1 MPIFENWQVLVRG
14 VGISPPSRFV
24 LLLGVQNLCL
34 LSPLQANFIED
45 IILLFSDLIYL
56 FQSYRNGDDFRMSK
70 NRTERLQLR
79 LSSEEKE
86 AIAQKAADAN
96 MSIADYEAIAQ
107 KAADANMSIADYIV
121 ALSAN
126 QKIIDAKI
134 IAQLILEIRR
144 IGVNVNQVAA
154 VANYQKFANKEMLSK
169 VNDGQNQIIDLLMKI
184 LSEVYDTEK
193 HDIRSLENQ
202 MAKLT
207 EAIEGMMKS
216 GNSQSN

>member
-1 MPIFENWQVLVRG
+1 
-14 VGISPPSRFV
+14 
-24 LLLGVQNLCL
+24 
-34 LSPLQANFIED
+34 
-45 IILLFSDLIYL
+45 
-56 FQSYRNGDDFRMSK
+56 MSK
-70 NRTERLQLR
+70 NRTGRLQLR
-79 LSSEEKE
+79 LSSEEK
-86 AIAQKAADAN
+86 
-96 MSIADYEAIAQ
+96 EAIAQ

>member
-1 MPIFENWQVLVRG
+1 
-14 VGISPPSRFV
+14 
-24 LLLGVQNLCL
+24 
-34 LSPLQANFIED
+34 
-45 IILLFSDLIYL
+45 
-56 FQSYRNGDDFRMSK
+56 MSK

-79 LSSEEKE
+79 VSSEEKE
-86 AIAQKAADAN
+86 D
-96 MSIADYEAIAQ
+96 IAQ

-207 EAIEGMMKS
+207 EAIERMMKS

>member
-1 MPIFENWQVLVRG
+1 MG
-14 VGISPPSRFV
+14 SSPPSRFV
-24 LLLGVQNLCL
+24 LLIGVQNLYL

-79 LSSEEKE
+79 VSSEEK
-86 AIAQKAADAN
+86 
-96 MSIADYEAIAQ
+96 EAIAQ

-144 IGVNVNQVAA
+144 MGVNVNQVAA

>member
-1 MPIFENWQVLVRG
+1 MG
-14 VGISPPSRFV
+14 SSPPSRFV
-24 LLLGVQNLCL
+24 LLLGVQNLYL

-79 LSSEEKE
+79 VSSEEK
-86 AIAQKAADAN
+86 
-96 MSIADYEAIAQ
+96 EAIAQ

>member
-1 MPIFENWQVLVRG
+1 M
-14 VGISPPSRFV
+14 GISPPSRFV

-56 FQSYRNGDDFRMSK
+56 FQSYRNGDDFKMSK

-79 LSSEEKE
+79 LSSEEK
-86 AIAQKAADAN
+86 
-96 MSIADYEAIAQ
+96 EAIAQ

-207 EAIEGMMKS
+207 EAIERMITICRTLLRNNTDYLFEYKLKNELLDLWKLWHRAMWW
-216 GNSQSN
+216 

>member
-1 MPIFENWQVLVRG
+1 M
-14 VGISPPSRFV
+14 GISPPSRFV
-24 LLLGVQNLCL
+24 LLIGVQNLYL
-34 LSPLQANFIED
+34 LSLCRLIFTED
-45 IILLFSDLIYL
+45 FILLFSDVIYL
-56 FQSYRNGDDFRMSK
+56 FQSYRNGDDFKMSK

-79 LSSEEKE
+79 VSSEEK
-86 AIAQKAADAN
+86 
-96 MSIADYEAIAQ
+96 EAIAQ

>member
-1 MPIFENWQVLVRG
+1 
-14 VGISPPSRFV
+14 VGISPPSQFV

-79 LSSEEKE
+79 VSSEEK
-86 AIAQKAADAN
+86 
-96 MSIADYEAIAQ
+96 EAIAQ

-134 IAQLILEIRR
+134 IGQLILEIRR

>member
-1 MPIFENWQVLVRG
+1 
-14 VGISPPSRFV
+14 
-24 LLLGVQNLCL
+24 
-34 LSPLQANFIED
+34 
-45 IILLFSDLIYL
+45 
-56 FQSYRNGDDFRMSK
+56 MSK

-79 LSSEEKE
+79 LSSEEK
-86 AIAQKAADAN
+86 
-96 MSIADYEAIAQ
+96 EAIAQ

>member
-1 MPIFENWQVLVRG
+1 
-14 VGISPPSRFV
+14 
-24 LLLGVQNLCL
+24 
-34 LSPLQANFIED
+34 
-45 IILLFSDLIYL
+45 
-56 FQSYRNGDDFRMSK
+56 MSK

-79 LSSEEKE
+79 VSSDEKE
-86 AIAQKAADAN
+86 AIT
-96 MSIADYEAIAQ
+96 Q

-134 IAQLILEIRR
+134 IAQLILEVRR

>member
-1 MPIFENWQVLVRG
+1 MDRG
-14 VGISPPSRFV
+14 AGISPTSRFV
-24 LLLGVQNLCL
+24 LLIGVQNLCL

-45 IILLFSDLIYL
+45 IILLFSDVIYL

-79 LSSEEKE
+79 VSSEEK
-86 AIAQKAADAN
+86 
-96 MSIADYEAIAQ
+96 EAIAQ

>member
-1 MPIFENWQVLVRG
+1 
-14 VGISPPSRFV
+14 
-24 LLLGVQNLCL
+24 
-34 LSPLQANFIED
+34 
-45 IILLFSDLIYL
+45 
-56 FQSYRNGDDFRMSK
+56 MSK

-79 LSSEEKE
+79 VSSEEK
-86 AIAQKAADAN
+86 
-96 MSIADYEAIAQ
+96 EAIAQ

-134 IAQLILEIRR
+134 IGQLILEIRR

>member
-1 MPIFENWQVLVRG
+1 
-14 VGISPPSRFV
+14 
-24 LLLGVQNLCL
+24 
-34 LSPLQANFIED
+34 
-45 IILLFSDLIYL
+45 
-56 FQSYRNGDDFRMSK
+56 MSK

-79 LSSEEKE
+79 VSSEEK
-86 AIAQKAADAN
+86 
-96 MSIADYEAIAQ
+96 EAIAQ

-144 IGVNVNQVAA
+144 IGVNVNQIAA

>member
-1 MPIFENWQVLVRG
+1 MG
-14 VGISPPSRFV
+14 GSPPSRFV
-24 LLLGVQNLCL
+24 LLIGVQNLYL

-79 LSSEEKE
+79 VSSEEK
-86 AIAQKAADAN
+86 
-96 MSIADYEAIAQ
+96 EAIAQ

>member
-1 MPIFENWQVLVRG
+1 
-14 VGISPPSRFV
+14 
-24 LLLGVQNLCL
+24 
-34 LSPLQANFIED
+34 
-45 IILLFSDLIYL
+45 
-56 FQSYRNGDDFRMSK
+56 MSK

-79 LSSEEKE
+79 VSSEEK
-86 AIAQKAADAN
+86 
-96 MSIADYEAIAQ
+96 EAIAQ

>member
-1 MPIFENWQVLVRG
+1 MG
-14 VGISPPSRFV
+14 GSPPSRFV
-24 LLLGVQNLCL
+24 LLIGVQNLCL

-79 LSSEEKE
+79 VSSEEK
-86 AIAQKAADAN
+86 
-96 MSIADYEAIAQ
+96 EAIAQ

>member
-1 MPIFENWQVLVRG
+1 MG
-14 VGISPPSRFV
+14 SSPPSRFV
-24 LLLGVQNLCL
+24 LLIGVQNLYL

-79 LSSEEKE
+79 VSSEEK
-86 AIAQKAADAN
+86 
-96 MSIADYEAIAQ
+96 EAIAQ

-184 LSEVYDTEK
+184 LSEVVYDTEK

>member
-1 MPIFENWQVLVRG
+1 
-14 VGISPPSRFV
+14 
-24 LLLGVQNLCL
+24 
-34 LSPLQANFIED
+34 
-45 IILLFSDLIYL
+45 
-56 FQSYRNGDDFRMSK
+56 MSK

-79 LSSEEKE
+79 GSSEEKE

-96 MSIADYEAIAQ
+96 MSI
-107 KAADANMSIADYIV
+107 SDYIV

-216 GNSQSN
+216 GNSKSN

>member
-1 MPIFENWQVLVRG
+1 MG
-14 VGISPPSRFV
+14 GSPPSRFV

-79 LSSEEKE
+79 LSSEEK
-86 AIAQKAADAN
+86 
-96 MSIADYEAIAQ
+96 EAIAQ

>member
-1 MPIFENWQVLVRG
+1 MG
-14 VGISPPSRFV
+14 GSPPSRFV
-24 LLLGVQNLCL
+24 LLIGVQNLCL

-45 IILLFSDLIYL
+45 IILLFSDVIYL

-79 LSSEEKE
+79 VSSEEK
-86 AIAQKAADAN
+86 
-96 MSIADYEAIAQ
+96 EAIAQ

-144 IGVNVNQVAA
+144 IGVNVNQIAA

>member
-1 MPIFENWQVLVRG
+1 MG
-14 VGISPPSRFV
+14 SSPPSRFV

-79 LSSEEKE
+79 VSSEEKE

-96 MSIADYEAIAQ
+96 MSI
-107 KAADANMSIADYIV
+107 SDYIV

>member
-1 MPIFENWQVLVRG
+1 
-14 VGISPPSRFV
+14 
-24 LLLGVQNLCL
+24 
-34 LSPLQANFIED
+34 
-45 IILLFSDLIYL
+45 
-56 FQSYRNGDDFRMSK
+56 MSK

-79 LSSEEKE
+79 VSSEEK
-86 AIAQKAADAN
+86 
-96 MSIADYEAIAQ
+96 EAIAQ

-144 IGVNVNQVAA
+144 IGVNVNQIAE
-154 VANYQKFANKEMLSK
+154 VANYQKFVNKEMLSK
-169 VNDGQNQIIDLLMKI
+169 VNDGQNQIINLLMKI

-207 EAIEGMMKS
+207 EAIERMMKS

>member
-1 MPIFENWQVLVRG
+1 MG
-14 VGISPPSRFV
+14 GSPPSRFV
-24 LLLGVQNLCL
+24 LLIGVQNLCL

-45 IILLFSDLIYL
+45 IILLFSDVIYL

-79 LSSEEKE
+79 VSSEEK
-86 AIAQKAADAN
+86 
-96 MSIADYEAIAQ
+96 EAIAQ

-134 IAQLILEIRR
+134 IAQLILEVRR

>member
-1 MPIFENWQVLVRG
+1 MLAY
-14 VGISPPSRFV
+14 
-24 LLLGVQNLCL
+24 LLCRLI
-34 LSPLQANFIED
+34 FIED
-45 IILLFSDLIYL
+45 FILLFSDIIYL
-56 FQSYRNGDDFRMSK
+56 FQPYRNGDDFRMSK

-79 LSSEEKE
+79 VSSEEK
-86 AIAQKAADAN
+86 
-96 MSIADYEAIAQ
+96 EAIAQ

>member
-1 MPIFENWQVLVRG
+1 
-14 VGISPPSRFV
+14 
-24 LLLGVQNLCL
+24 
-34 LSPLQANFIED
+34 
-45 IILLFSDLIYL
+45 
-56 FQSYRNGDDFRMSK
+56 MSK

-79 LSSEEKE
+79 VSSEEK
-86 AIAQKAADAN
+86 
-96 MSIADYEAIAQ
+96 EAIAQ

-144 IGVNVNQVAA
+144 IGVNVNQVTA

-207 EAIEGMMKS
+207 EAIERMMKS

>member
-1 MPIFENWQVLVRG
+1 
-14 VGISPPSRFV
+14 
-24 LLLGVQNLCL
+24 
-34 LSPLQANFIED
+34 
-45 IILLFSDLIYL
+45 
-56 FQSYRNGDDFRMSK
+56 MSK

-79 LSSEEKE
+79 VSSEEK
-86 AIAQKAADAN
+86 
-96 MSIADYEAIAQ
+96 EAIAQ

-207 EAIEGMMKS
+207 EAIERMMKS

>member
-1 MPIFENWQVLVRG
+1 MWG
-14 VGISPPSRFV
+14 SPPSRFV
-24 LLLGVQNLCL
+24 LLIGVQNLCL

-56 FQSYRNGDDFRMSK
+56 FQSYRNGDDFKMSK

-79 LSSEEKE
+79 LSSEEK
-86 AIAQKAADAN
+86 
-96 MSIADYEAIAQ
+96 EAIAQ

-154 VANYQKFANKEMLSK
+154 VANYQKFSNKEMLSK

>member
-1 MPIFENWQVLVRG
+1 MG
-14 VGISPPSRFV
+14 GSPPSRFV
-24 LLLGVQNLCL
+24 LLIGVQNLCL

-79 LSSEEKE
+79 VSSEEK
-86 AIAQKAADAN
+86 
-96 MSIADYEAIAQ
+96 EAIAQ

-216 GNSQSN
+216 GNSKSN

>member
-1 MPIFENWQVLVRG
+1 
-14 VGISPPSRFV
+14 
-24 LLLGVQNLCL
+24 
-34 LSPLQANFIED
+34 
-45 IILLFSDLIYL
+45 
-56 FQSYRNGDDFRMSK
+56 MSK

-79 LSSEEKE
+79 VSSEEK
-86 AIAQKAADAN
+86 
-96 MSIADYEAIAQ
+96 EAIAQ

-144 IGVNVNQVAA
+144 IGVNVNQIAA

-207 EAIEGMMKS
+207 EAIERMMKS

>member
-1 MPIFENWQVLVRG
+1 
-14 VGISPPSRFV
+14 
-24 LLLGVQNLCL
+24 
-34 LSPLQANFIED
+34 
-45 IILLFSDLIYL
+45 
-56 FQSYRNGDDFRMSK
+56 MSK

-79 LSSEEKE
+79 VSSEEK
-86 AIAQKAADAN
+86 
-96 MSIADYEAIAQ
+96 EAIAQ

-216 GNSQSN
+216 GNSKSN

>member
-1 MPIFENWQVLVRG
+1 
-14 VGISPPSRFV
+14 
-24 LLLGVQNLCL
+24 
-34 LSPLQANFIED
+34 
-45 IILLFSDLIYL
+45 
-56 FQSYRNGDDFRMSK
+56 MSK

-79 LSSEEKE
+79 VSSEEK
-86 AIAQKAADAN
+86 
-96 MSIADYEAIAQ
+96 EAIAQ

-169 VNDGQNQIIDLLMKI
+169 VNDGQNQIINLLMKI
-184 LSEVYDTEK
+184 LSEVYDTEP
-193 HDIRSLENQ
+193 HSIQNIEN
-202 MAKLT
+202 KLD
-207 EAIEGMMKS
+207 ELRAIVEGLSKN
-216 GNSQSN
+216 GNSKSN

>member
-1 MPIFENWQVLVRG
+1 
-14 VGISPPSRFV
+14 
-24 LLLGVQNLCL
+24 
-34 LSPLQANFIED
+34 
-45 IILLFSDLIYL
+45 
-56 FQSYRNGDDFRMSK
+56 MSK

-79 LSSEEKE
+79 VSSEEK
-86 AIAQKAADAN
+86 
-96 MSIADYEAIAQ
+96 EAIAQ

-154 VANYQKFANKEMLSK
+154 VANYQKFANTEMLSK

>member
-1 MPIFENWQVLVRG
+1 
-14 VGISPPSRFV
+14 
-24 LLLGVQNLCL
+24 
-34 LSPLQANFIED
+34 
-45 IILLFSDLIYL
+45 
-56 FQSYRNGDDFRMSK
+56 MSK

-79 LSSEEKE
+79 VSSEEKE

-96 MSIADYEAIAQ
+96 MSI
-107 KAADANMSIADYIV
+107 SDYIV

-216 GNSQSN
+216 GNSKSN

>member
-1 MPIFENWQVLVRG
+1 
-14 VGISPPSRFV
+14 
-24 LLLGVQNLCL
+24 
-34 LSPLQANFIED
+34 
-45 IILLFSDLIYL
+45 
-56 FQSYRNGDDFRMSK
+56 MSK

-79 LSSEEKE
+79 VSSEEK
-86 AIAQKAADAN
+86 
-96 MSIADYEAIAQ
+96 EAIAQ

-169 VNDGQNQIIDLLMKI
+169 VNDGQNQIINLLMKI
-184 LSEVYDTEK
+184 LSEVYDTEP
-193 HDIRSLENQ
+193 HSIQNIEN
-202 MAKLT
+202 KLD
-207 EAIEGMMKS
+207 ELRAIVEGLSKN
-216 GNSQSN
+216 GNG

>member
-1 MPIFENWQVLVRG
+1 
-14 VGISPPSRFV
+14 
-24 LLLGVQNLCL
+24 
-34 LSPLQANFIED
+34 
-45 IILLFSDLIYL
+45 
-56 FQSYRNGDDFRMSK
+56 MSK

-79 LSSEEKE
+79 VSPEEK
-86 AIAQKAADAN
+86 
-96 MSIADYEAIAQ
+96 EAIAQ